1 MDGCS
6 SVIHIIIFQDDLNN
20 KFDKTVL
27 ISITLCH
34 KQKYAVNAPVNVAD
48 MYIKKKSN
56 NFEKVCY
63 PSLLYVKL
71 KTITT
76 SNDKCY

>member
-1 MDGCS
+1 MDSCS
-6 SVIHIIIFQDDLNN
+6 SVIHIIMFQDDLNN

-56 NFEKVCY
+56 IRFVT
-63 PSLLYVKL
+63 LLSSMQNL
-71 KTITT
+71 QQQCLQIT
-76 SNDKCY
+76 NVIN